1 MARKRRKFG
10 LVRPRR
16 RYGEL
21 VIDTYIYYH
30 NQNPDAGVVVRMK
43 YRHGHRMIDRSKYF
57 SEYRYGSLSTAI
69 WHAIR
74 WRKIALPAGTIRRRR
89 AAA

>member
-1 MARKRRKFG
+1 MPRSRRDG
-10 LVRPRR
+10 VRRPRR
-16 RYGEL
+16 PYGSL
-21 VIDTYIYYH
+21 VVETYISYH

-43 YRHGHRMIDRSKYF
+43 YRHRGQVIDKSKYF

-74 WRKIALPAGTIRRRR
+74 WKNIALPVRSIRRR
-89 AAA
+89 AA